1 MNGLHGMLLCQA
13 LLPVSFF
20 AVEDLAEAV
29 FRLDVSIS
37 TRIQVTWVFILAF
50 GLVGCQNGF
59 TLCYHPFGS
68 DKDIRLSKC

>member
-13 LLPVSFF
+13 LLPVLFF

-37 TRIQVTWVFILAF
+37 TRIQVT
-50 GLVGCQNGF
+50 
-59 TLCYHPFGS
+59 
-68 DKDIRLSKC
+68 